1 MVAQVTWR
9 NRMNS
14 RKLLNILVLV
24 TMLASVLLVSGAS
37 PARAESRQSP
47 QAASSGSAKAM
58 PAGPTDESKVPHYF
72 GPFPN
77 WALSP
82 VTTAAATVTITDPGG
97 LGAGAAASATV
108 AGDGIITGLTITSP
122 GSGYT
127 AADVT
132 ITGAGTGASATAT
145 VSA

>member
-58 PAGPTDESKVPHYF
+58 PLGPTDESKVPHYF
-72 GPFPN
+72 GPYPN

-82 VTTAAATVTITDPGG
+82 LRLPNVFVEITGGGGTGATAAAEVDPQ
-97 LGAGAAASATV
+97 
-108 AGDGIITGLTITSP
+108 
-122 GSGYT
+122 
-127 AADVT
+127 
-132 ITGAGTGASATAT
+132 TGAL
-145 VSA
+145 